1 MSLKLKLILRL
12 RQVAKAMT
20 DVAEAEAA
28 LIKAEKKKV
37 KLHQN
42 YSPPLVLFFTCVV
55 NRIVY
60 G

>member
-28 LIKAEKKKV
+28 PIKAEKKKV
-37 KLHQN
+37 KLHEY

-55 NRIVY
+55 KRTAY
-60 G
+60 

>member
-28 LIKAEKKKV
+28 LIKAEKKKI
-37 KLHQN
+37 KLH
-42 YSPPLVLFFTCVV
+42 
-55 NRIVY
+55 
-60 G
+60 